1 MALKK
6 STKSAPADD
15 GSAVTKKAKAVAG
28 KKKNG
33 QKRAGTVLGVALPG
47 LVLAMVVVLAVTG
60 VQFFL
65 AESAATRQHEK
76 IVELYRQQLQSTLD
90 AYLAGHEGAVGAVG
104 DAELL
109 PYQYETAETN
119 TLTARYPGAVY
130 ARVVPVTIDRS
141 VENGLT
147 YAHQDMVLRIVNGQ
161 KVTPEASF
169 YESGSVK
176 EQVVTFVRPV
186 REAGNTVAVLLLSM
200 PFKPLSMAL
209 GRVAAEAGTVELVQ
223 RIGTE
228 KAVILSAGEGQGVE
242 AASPAITTLRNP
254 GWSLTFAPLKT
265 LGRDAMAGVLVLGL
279 GALAAVLVGVLMF
292 VTLRQLQRKVE
303 EDARAIDSFAEN
315 YLRFGNK
322 QQASVNFSAS
332 SVAMGGIEQYGAELR
347 VGKPVIRRA
356 TDNDGLGDIASADD
370 ESAMFGSAKAPAK
383 PSAATPSPA
392 VAPAPVATSAPK
404 SVPAEIFRAYDIRG
418 IVGKGLDE
426 AVARSIGLAI
436 GSEALAR
443 GEQVVVVGRDGR
455 LSGPQMNAAL
465 IDGLRASGR
474 DVIDVGMVPTPVLY
488 FAAKTIGSGS
498 GVMITG
504 SHNPGDY
511 NGFKIMI
518 AGDTLA
524 GDDIQS
530 LRQRIETGNLA
541 AGAGKLSQQNVA
553 QDYIDRVGGD
563 IVLAR
568 PLTVV
573 VDAGNGIAGGIGP
586 RVLEALGCNVIQL
599 FCEVDGKFPNHHPDP
614 SKPENLEDLIGA
626 VAANNADIGIAFDG
640 DGDRIGVITGAGK
653 NIYPD
658 RLMML
663 LSKHVLMTNPGADI
677 IFDVKCT
684 RDLPALISSHGGRP
698 VMSKTGHSFIKSK
711 LKETGAA
718 LAGEMSG
725 HIFFNDR
732 WFGFDDAI
740 YTAGRLLEILSLES
754 GDADAVFA
762 EFPEK
767 PSTPEINIAVPDA
780 KKFALIEAMKAKA
793 VFSDANI
800 ITIDGL
806 RVEMPDAWGLVRASN
821 TSPCIVARF
830 EGRTPAALAAVQSR
844 FRTLLAS
851 VDSSLEIP
859 F

>member
-1 MALKK
+1 MAIK
-6 STKSAPADD
+6 TDRKSAPADAAKVKTKTARLKQE
-15 GSAVTKKAKAVAG
+15 GSLL
-28 KKKNG
+28 
-33 QKRAGTVLGVALPG
+33 RAALPC
-47 LVLAMVVVLAVTG
+47 LVLAVVVMLAVTAG
-60 VQFFL
+60 QFVL
-65 AESAATRQHEK
+65 MERTSAQQHEAQ
-76 IVELYRQQLQSTLD
+76 VELYRQQLQTTLD
-90 AYLAGHEGAVGAVG
+90 GYLGGHEAAVSALS
-104 DAELL
+104 DADLL
-109 PYQYETAETN
+109 PYQFETAATN
-119 TLTARYPGAVY
+119 TLTARYPGVIY
-130 ARVVPVTIDRS
+130 ARVVPVSIDRAA
-141 VENGLT
+141 ENGLT
-147 YAHQDMVLRIVNGQ
+147 YAHQDMVLRIAGGK
-161 KVTPEASF
+161 KVTPEVSF
-169 YESGSVK
+169 YENGQVK
-176 EQVVTFVRPV
+176 EQVVTFARPV
-186 REAGNTVAVLLLSM
+186 QDAGKTVGVLLLSM
-200 PFKPLSMAL
+200 PFKPLSAAL
-209 GRVAAEAGTVELVQ
+209 NRLAADAGAVELVQ
-223 RIGTE
+223 HVDQER
-228 KAVILSAGEGQGVE
+228 AVILKSGDGLDVAAAG
-242 AASPAITTLRNP
+242 PAITSSRNP
-254 GWSLTFAPLKT
+254 GWTLTFAPAKA
-265 LGRDAMAGVLVLGL
+265 LGRDAMASMMVLGL
-279 GALAAVLVGVLMF
+279 GVLAAALVGVLVF
-292 VTLRQLQRKVE
+292 VMLCLLQRQME
-303 EDARAIDSFAEN
+303 EDVGAIDSFCEG
-315 YLRFGNK
+315 YLLYGNRQRPALYFG
-322 QQASVNFSAS
+322 ASVLTLSA
-332 SVAMGGIEQYGAELR
+332 IERYGAELR
-347 VGKPVIRRA
+347 AGKPVSKPAEIS
-356 TDNDGLGDIASADD
+356 DGLDEIASAEDA
-370 ESAMFGSAKAPAK
+370 SALFGA
-383 PSAATPSPA
+383 
-392 VAPAPVATSAPK
+392 APAPARLPEAAVSATAST
-404 SVPAEIFRAYDIRG
+404 VPPEIFRAYDIRG

-426 AVARSIGLAI
+426 AVARNIGLAI

-443 GEQVVVVGRDGR
+443 GEQVVLVGRDGR
-455 LSGPQMNAAL
+455 LSGPQMSTAL
-465 IDGLRASGR
+465 IAGLRASGR

-488 FAAKTIGSGS
+488 FAAKTVGSGT

-524 GDDIQS
+524 GDEIQS
-530 LRQRIETGNLA
+530 LRQRIETGNFA
-541 AGAGKLSQQNVA
+541 AGDGKLAQQNVA
-553 QDYIDRVGGD
+553 QDYIDRVSGD

-573 VDAGNGIAGGIGP
+573 VDAGNGIAGGIAP
-586 RVLEALGCNVIQL
+586 RVLEALGCNVVPL

-614 SKPENLEDLIGA
+614 SKPENLDALISA

-640 DGDRIGVITGAGK
+640 DGDRIGVITAAGK

-663 LSKHVLMTNPGADI
+663 LSKHVLTTNPGADI

-762 EFPEK
+762 EFPEN
-767 PSTPEINIAVPDA
+767 PSTPELTIAVPDEQ
-780 KKFALIEAMKAKA
+780 KFVLVEAMKAKA
-793 VFSDANI
+793 TFSDANI

-806 RVEMPDAWGLVRASN
+806 RVELPDAWGLVRASN

-851 VDSSLEIP
+851 VDSSLDIP